1 MCLTPSDPRSQPFNG
16 VCKFE
21 GANTSSS
28 LFRLVWAGNVL
39 ILSTLRLMGF
49 SPELQFSCVR
59 ANYEAAAWSAA
70 GPMIVR
76 TTIKGLAGVSPVWSL
91 DGWDFLQHLV
101 Q

>member
-39 ILSTLRLMGF
+39 ILSILRLMGF
-49 SPELQFSCVR
+49 SPELQFWCVR
-59 ANYEAAAWSAA
+59 ANYEAA
-70 GPMIVR
+70 
-76 TTIKGLAGVSPVWSL
+76 TIKGLAGVSPVWSL